1 MRRKLNH
8 PYGYKVG
15 YREIGSRLYIRQF
28 ITRTHQQAHRTLL
41 FYRKY
46 GHTGCRK
53 KDIEK
58 FNYSLKPITHKEFLA
73 GIWDEIPFQLK
84 IPPIRT
90 VSSIHDLLSIATIHH
105 IALFLGLNLSQHLQP
120 LRL

>member
-15 YREIGSRLYIRQF
+15 YREIGSRLFIRQF
-28 ITRTHQQAHRTLL
+28 ITRTHRQAHRTLL

-46 GHTGCRK
+46 GHASCRK

-58 FNYSLKPITHKEFLA
+58 FNYSLKPITRKEFLA
-73 GIWDEIPFQLK
+73 GIWDEIPFPRHQAFFAFLAGQFCISFAKLYHAHQELK
-84 IPPIRT
+84 Y
-90 VSSIHDLLSIATIHH
+90 
-105 IALFLGLNLSQHLQP
+105 
-120 LRL
+120 RLKFKC